1 MSTSQSTPAPIP
13 AGPAWV
19 RQVQR
24 ITTYMTEDVGGGP
37 RPLKMAWAVNTHKV
51 ITAFIILA
59 MMVHFDNFSV
69 GAWVYL
75 ALHGTYGYCWLI
87 KDATCRDAN
96 FDRRITLGATAVL
109 YLGLI
114 AWYWV
119 LPYLFISR
127 HIEPG
132 YPLLAA
138 CIAVHTFGVVL
149 MVAAD
154 LQKNFILKL
163 RKGLISG
170 GVFAYTR
177 NPNYL
182 GEILIYGTYAVLAAH
197 WLGWAVVLWCWLG
210 LFLPRMLAKD
220 VSLSRHPGWAQYKA
234 RSGLLLPSWRLL
246 QAPFKASTEE
256 GKAC

>member
-1 MSTSQSTPAPIP
+1 MNTATSTGTQLA
-13 AGPAWV
+13 PAWV
-19 RQVQR
+19 REAQR
-24 ITTYMTEDVGGGP
+24 WTTYFTEDFGGGP

-75 ALHGTYGYCWLI
+75 ALHGSYGYCWLI

-96 FDRRITLGATAVL
+96 FDRRITLGGTLVL
-109 YLGLI
+109 YVGLI
-114 AWYWV
+114 AWYWL
-119 LPYLFISR
+119 LPYLFLSR
-127 HIEPG
+127 HIEPS

-138 CIAVHTFGVVL
+138 CIAVHTVGVVL

-154 LQKNFILKL
+154 LQKNFILKM
-163 RKGLISG
+163 RKGLIDS

-197 WLGWAVVLWCWLG
+197 WAGWVVVLYCWLG

-220 VSLSRHPGWAQYKA
+220 ASISRHPGWAEYKA
-234 RSGLLLPSWRLL
+234 RSCLLLPSWRILL
-246 QAPFKASTEE
+246 APFKALGGE
-256 GKAC
+256 GRSC